1 MMAKADQH
9 GGRRGIPWRLL
20 GWGAAGALLL
30 APAIAK
36 QFTHEVSWSAFDF
49 AFAAAMLGVVG
60 LGLELAF
67 RSGNVDFRVAA
78 AIALAL
84 GFVTIWFTGAA
95 GVIGSEGDGA
105 NLLFGGVLA
114 VALVGALLARF
125 RAAGMAWAMG
135 AAAVAQVLV
144 PVVAAAADLSPPS
157 LVWAPEVLI
166 LTAAFTA
173 LWLASAWLF
182 RRAATAAE

>member
-1 MMAKADQH
+1 MMAGAEHH
-9 GGRRGIPWRLL
+9 GGRRGFPWRLL
-20 GWGAAGALLL
+20 GWGTAGAILL
-30 APAIAK
+30 APAAAM
-36 QFTHEVSWSAFDF
+36 QFTHEVAWTGFDF
-49 AFAAAMLGVVG
+49 AFAAGMLGLVG

-84 GFVTIWFTGAA
+84 GFVTIWFTGAV
-95 GVIGSEGDGA
+95 GVIGSEGDSA
-105 NLLFGGVLA
+105 NLLFGAVLA
-114 VALVGALLARF
+114 VALAGAVLARF

-144 PVVAAAADLSPPS
+144 PVVAAVADLSPPS

-166 LTAAFTA
+166 LTSAFTA

-182 RRAATAAE
+182 RRAVTAG